1 MSYVDALILP
11 LTGLEL
17 SPELKI
23 RTIGEPLVSAHRA
36 KGINLNKGLRVG
48 CALHSAV

>member
-1 MSYVDALILP
+1 MSCVYALILS
-11 LTGLEL
+11 LAGLES

-23 RTIGEPLVSAHRA
+23 RTIGKPLVSAHRA
-36 KGINLNKGLRVG
+36 RGINLNEGLRVG